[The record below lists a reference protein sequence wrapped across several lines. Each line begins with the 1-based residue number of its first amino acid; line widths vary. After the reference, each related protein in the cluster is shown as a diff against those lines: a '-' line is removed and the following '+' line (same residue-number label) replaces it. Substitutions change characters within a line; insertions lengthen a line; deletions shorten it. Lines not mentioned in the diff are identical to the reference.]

1 MFFCSPVSLIGKHHS
16 HLHISLKF
24 CYSTGVLLIMKEVR
38 YYFQVTPS
46 CLLLYLTLC
55 LYYNNEPVTVKILEA
70 FMIDV
75 NECQN

>member
-1 MFFCSPVSLIGKHHS
+1 
-16 HLHISLKF
+16 
-24 CYSTGVLLIMKEVR
+24 MKEVR